1 MTPVPLIEISHLY
14 KTYTVGENKV
24 QALNDVS
31 LTIDE
36 HEFVAIVGPSGSG
49 KTTLMNIIGCLD
61 TATSGSY
68 RLSGMEIGDY
78 DDNGLSGI
86 RNRTIG
92 FVFQKFNLLG
102 KLNAL
107 ENVELP
113 LVYRGVGGK
122 ERLERARRALEM
134 VGLQNRMDH
143 VPFELSGG
151 QQQRVAIARAI
162 ITDPPLILA
171 DEPTG
176 NLDSRTGAEV
186 LKILHRL
193 NEAGRT
199 VVLITH
205 DPNVA
210 AQAKRVVRIGD
221 GRILSDRG
229 AEQNEI

>member
-1 MTPVPLIEISHLY
+1 MIEISHLY

-68 RLSGMEIGDY
+68 RLNGMEIGDY

-229 AEQNEI
+229 GGTE

>member
-1 MTPVPLIEISHLY
+1 MPLIEISHLY

-68 RLSGMEIGDY
+68 RLNGMEIGDY

-229 AEQNEI
+229 GGTE

>member
-68 RLSGMEIGDY
+68 RLNGMEIGDY

-229 AEQNEI
+229 GGTE